1 MNKKWEYKEVD
12 VDDETKQRYWSTA
25 MTRGR
30 GENGLWVW
38 EPRPE
43 LMEAAGIV
51 LREEKFPKV
60 KEV

>member
-1 MNKKWEYKEVD
+1 MLNFAVVD
-12 VDDETKQRYWSTA
+12 VDDEAKNRYWSTA

-30 GENGLWVW
+30 DENGSWVW

-43 LMEAAGIV
+43 LMEAAEIV
-51 LREEKFPKV
+51 LREENFPKV

>member
-1 MNKKWEYKEVD
+1 MLNFAVVD
-12 VDDETKQRYWSTA
+12 VNDETRRRYWSTA

-30 GENGLWVW
+30 DENGLWVW

-43 LMEAAGIV
+43 LMEAAEIV
-51 LREEKFPKV
+51 LREESFPMV